1 MSYTKEDIEK
11 ASRETPFD
19 FFTNNYLSW
28 NGIRIFMKILRY
40 VIVNLIL
47 FSFLFLIVGCAA
59 RNENLIASY
68 NEFAIE
74 SAKAGL
80 WNEAALRWKRIIE
93 IDPNNA
99 KAHNN
104 LGVAYEALERFDDAL
119 REYELAVKLEPANK
133 VYRKN
138 LIRYKEIHRGG

>member
-1 MSYTKEDIEK
+1 MK
-11 ASRETPFD
+11 
-19 FFTNNYLSW
+19 SW
-28 NGIRIFMKILRY
+28 RY
-40 VIVNLIL
+40 VIANLIFFSLL
-47 FSFLFLIVGCAA
+47 FSIAGCVVKS
-59 RNENLIASY
+59 ENLIESY
-68 NEFAIE
+68 NEFAIK

-80 WNEAALRWKRIIE
+80 WNEAALRWERIIE

-119 REYELAVKLEPANK
+119 REYELAVKLEPENK

-138 LIRYKEIHRGG
+138 LSQYKKRHLFVKRDA